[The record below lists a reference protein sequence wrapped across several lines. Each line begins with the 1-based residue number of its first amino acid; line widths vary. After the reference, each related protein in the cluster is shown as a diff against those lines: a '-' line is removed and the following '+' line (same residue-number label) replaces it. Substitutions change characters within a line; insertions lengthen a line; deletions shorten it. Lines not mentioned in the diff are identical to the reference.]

1 MGRDRGAHVRL
12 LVADELGSRG
22 AAEARLVAR
31 RSALTGDLA
40 VLLHEARVLL
50 VVHSEAALPRKLL
63 RQLDGEAIR
72 RLQVEGVVAGDLPL
86 GRSLLED
93 RHPTLERLA
102 EALLLG
108 GEHAA
113 DLVPVLDELGIR
125 MAHLLDH
132 DVREA
137 R

>member
-1 MGRDRGAHVRL
+1 M
-12 LVADELGSRG
+12 
-22 AAEARLVAR
+22 
-31 RSALTGDLA
+31 
-40 VLLHEARVLL
+40 LLHEARVLL
-50 VVHSEAALPRKLL
+50 VVHSEAAFPRQLL
-63 RQLDGEAIR
+63 RQLDGEAVR
-72 RLQVEGVVAGDLPL
+72 RLEVEGVVPGDLSL
-86 GRSLLED
+86 GRGFLED
-93 RHPTLERLA
+93 RHPAFERLA

-132 DVREA
+132 DVGEA